1 MAAWLSAGTP
11 HGKERC
17 ACPADEGS
25 TAAAH
30 PARSGDTQAVLL
42 TDLSGSSASSRQPPQ
57 LPHQGSRT
65 RPATSSKGATE
76 NIITP
81 PPLTSRKRAGAR
93 QTLRLSCPH
102 PRQCSLLGDLSRPRH
117 CDFGSVPHTR
127 PANTAHAWGEPDRPS
142 GCGSSLPTREGT
154 PVRGSQPSVPD
165 AVAGR
170 LPSPLQRVHPALPS
184 AQSTLLCSCYA
195 QVAKSPNDHQGAAIR
210 CKKCKK
216 REFLLPSS
224 SWGSH
229 CYRRSGYREGPE
241 FWVSL
246 LIQEIFR

>member
-65 RPATSSKGATE
+65 RPAISSKGATE

-93 QTLRLSCPH
+93 QTLRLSRPH

-117 CDFGSVPHTR
+117 CDFGSVPHSS
-127 PANTAHAWGEPDRPS
+127 PASTAHAWGEPDPAFRLRQLPANKGGDAGAGLSALGS
-142 GCGSSLPTREGT
+142 GGSSGPASVTASTRPPST
-154 PVRGSQPSVPD
+154 AVRSEHP
-165 AVAGR
+165 
-170 LPSPLQRVHPALPS
+170 PLL
-184 AQSTLLCSCYA
+184 LLCPS
-195 QVAKSPNDHQGAAIR
+195 
-210 CKKCKK
+210 
-216 REFLLPSS
+216 REIS
-224 SWGSH
+224 
-229 CYRRSGYREGPE
+229 
-241 FWVSL
+241 
-246 LIQEIFR
+246 Q